1 MVRSATPADASAI
14 ANVHVDSWRT
24 SYRGILPDEFL
35 ASLSESGYRER
46 WTRLLSDGSN
56 LIYAAEDAGQVI
68 GFASGG
74 RERAGEDGF
83 SGELYA
89 IYLLE
94 AFKRRGLGRELVRAT
109 VAGLRGLGIDDMII
123 WALTDNQPARAFY
136 ERLGGVFIR
145 AQPIVIGS
153 VTLEEVAYGWRRLS
167 DVIL

>member
-1 MVRSATPADASAI
+1 MVRPATPADASAI

-24 SYRGILPDEFL
+24 SYLGILPDEFL
-35 ASLSESGYRER
+35 ASLSESGYLER
-46 WTRLLSDGSN
+46 WTRLLDDASN
-56 LIYAAEDAGQVI
+56 LIHVAEEGGDVI

-123 WALTDNQPARAFY
+123 WALTDHGSARAFY
-136 ERLGGVFIR
+136 ERLGGVFVR

-153 VTLEEVAYGWRRLS
+153 ATLEEVAYGWRRLS